1 MHPPLPA
8 KVDIAIIGAGIIG
21 VMTALELAERGLSVG
36 LFEKGQIAGEQSGR
50 NWGWVRKMGRD
61 PREIPLMIQ
70 SIALWRGMNERL
82 GRETGFRQCGI
93 AYLAQNAKQMAGHES
108 WLKSAGDHPVGSRL
122 ITGTEV
128 ASLLPDL
135 VKPFAGALYTQ
146 DDARAEPSLA
156 VAAMAAAAVEKGVQ
170 IFTQCAVRGFETQAG
185 RMSHIITERAAVACD
200 GLVVAGG
207 YWSRRFLMRHGIAFA
222 QLGVVN
228 SVMRTCALD
237 GPTISA
243 SGADFAFR
251 KRGDGGYTLAHRR
264 LSVADLT
271 PDYFRQ
277 FWKFIPALRED
288 PAGFRIRIG
297 KRFITEAQLA
307 RQWKLDEISPFEK
320 MRVLDPE
327 PVNAILDESLAS
339 LRAHLPIFEKAQILQ
354 RWAGMID
361 VTPDTVPVISPV
373 ASIPGLYLASGFSGH
388 GFGIGPGAAKLMADL
403 ITKTAPS
410 VNPEP
415 FRWDRFH

>member
-1 MHPPLPA
+1 MRQDLPG
-8 KVDIAIIGAGIIG
+8 KVDIAIIGGGIIG
-21 VMTALELAERGLSVG
+21 VMTALELAERGLSVA
-36 LFEKGQIAGEQSGR
+36 LFEKGDIAGEQSGR

-70 SIALWRGMNERL
+70 SIALWRGINERL

-93 AYLAQNAKQMAGHES
+93 AYLAQSAKQMAGHES
-108 WLKSAGDHPVGSRL
+108 WLKSAGEQPVGSRL
-122 ITGTEV
+122 INGAEV
-128 ASLLPDL
+128 ASLLPEL

-156 VAAMAAAAVEKGVQ
+156 VPAIAATAIEKGVQ
-170 IFTQCAVRGFETQAG
+170 IFTHCAVRGFETSAG
-185 RMSHIITERAAVACD
+185 KISHVVTERGAVACD

-207 YWSRRFLMRHGIAFA
+207 YWSRRFLMRHGISFP

-228 SVMRTCALD
+228 SVMRTSALD
-237 GPTISA
+237 GPTLSA
-243 SGADFAFR
+243 SGAEFAFR
-251 KRGDGGYTLAHRR
+251 KRSDGGYTLAHRR

-288 PAGFRIRIG
+288 PAGFRIRLG
-297 KRFITEAQLA
+297 KRFIDEARLA
-307 RQWKLDEISPFEK
+307 RRWKLDEVTPFEQV
-320 MRVLDPE
+320 RVLSPE

-339 LRAHLPIFEKAQILQ
+339 LRAHLPIFENAQILQ

-361 VTPDTVPVISPV
+361 VTPDTVPAIGPV
-373 ASIPGLYLASGFSGH
+373 LQQPGLYVASGFSGH

-410 VNPEP
+410 VDPEP
-415 FRWDRFH
+415 FCFDRFK